1 MEVPVFMV
9 RIILEKNSYVENI
22 FHIRTWSI
30 PLSSMKIAKSN
41 NILKIVAFL
50 NISKKEIQ
58 ENCHS
63 NFKLLIQKF

>member
-1 MEVPVFMV
+1 MEAPVFMV
-9 RIILEKNSYVENI
+9 RIILEKNSYVEII

-41 NILKIVAFL
+41 NILKISAFL
-50 NISKKEIQ
+50 NIFKKEIQ